1 MVRRD
6 RSLRGT
12 GKRPHGGD
20 MQLYPLW
27 KGAALPRRALVD
39 VGRTASS
46 RPATAARGRVGERRQ
61 RLAFWIEMRCEG
73 RTRNSACP
81 SSRDAGPI
89 MDLFD
94 DSLRSAQTGIRE
106 LVEEAKALGWR
117 RTREGWT
124 CPACQALMATGKKD
138 EAA

>member
-1 MVRRD
+1 M
-6 RSLRGT
+6 
-12 GKRPHGGD
+12 
-20 MQLYPLW
+20 
-27 KGAALPRRALVD
+27 
-39 VGRTASS
+39 
-46 RPATAARGRVGERRQ
+46 
-61 RLAFWIEMRCEG
+61 AFWIEMRCEG

-94 DSLRSAQTGIRE
+94 DSLGSAQAGLRE
-106 LVEEAKALGWR
+106 LAAEARGLGWR

-124 CPACQALMATGKKD
+124 CPACQDLMAAAKKD